1 MYLETERL
9 LIREWSINDLND
21 LVEGLNN
28 LEITGWLAA
37 IPHPYTIKDGKEW
50 INRCIRSS
58 RQNERP
64 TSYHCAIELKEAKKV
79 IGGLSLEKINYGQGI
94 AGGGGIWINAHYQG
108 QGFATE
114 AFDARAR
121 FAFEEL
127 GLRKLENGFFK
138 GNTPSLKMQERL
150 GYKVEGL
157 RRQSL
162 ISLATGKIHDEY
174 ITGLLKEE
182 WLAGHAGNYKGDKA

>member
-9 LIREWSINDLND
+9 LIREWNTNDLND
-21 LVEGLNN
+21 LVEGLAN
-28 LEITGWLAA
+28 LEVSKWLAM

-50 INRCIRSS
+50 INRCIQSARK
-58 RQNERP
+58 NERP
-64 TSYHCAIELKEAKKV
+64 TSYHWAIELKATKKV
-79 IGGLSLEKINYGQGI
+79 IGGMSLEKINYNQGI
-94 AGGGGIWINAHYQG
+94 AGGGGIWINGYYQG
-108 QGFATE
+108 QGFAGE
-114 AFDARAR
+114 AFEARIR

-157 RRQSL
+157 RRQGF

-182 WLAGHAGNYKGDKA
+182 WDTGPAEN